1 MCGVGTDVPLAGAPD
16 VSVRKIRRKEV
27 SIGTSFNKTMGLVQ
41 VNNTHINT
49 HPYIPL

>member
-1 MCGVGTDVPLAGAPD
+1 MPLAGAPD

-41 VNNTHINT
+41 VNNTHNT
-49 HPYIPL
+49 HTHTRTYPF